1 MTEYLVQIVKAIV
14 DQPEQVDIKRQ
25 AEGQTLLFQVKVAPE
40 DAGKV
45 IGKEGRVI
53 NALRMLVKA
62 GAGRRFT
69 RANIEILA

>member
-14 DQPEQVDIKRQ
+14 EQPEQVEITRQ
-25 AEGQTLLFQVKVAPE
+25 AQGQTLLFQVKVAPE